1 MKINFGD
8 YTYFDDSDTSTL
20 TYQEYT
26 RSEGDLSNIPTDNN
40 GAYDALA
47 ILKNAIG
54 KINPLLNA
62 DALFN
67 KDDTFNVYDE
77 GTNKLNI
84 AMPPEKEAITKATP
98 TGKRETGFR
107 KLPLYKVETITPGE
121 YSEEDKKKI
130 KKYET
135 NSYNSRSIANSLSKY
150 RFDVNHYRSLINENR
165 YMDAADYASKYHF
178 NDPEKEKKFQ
188 NDIINLRNSARI
200 RDDLY
205 SKLDE
210 NQKQAFDF
218 LDNVYKDG
226 GLDRLKNNKY
236 ATEFNTFKNNFFINK
251 NGDPDARYFYVT
263 LEDNGGR
270 EFLGIDKLAKDSN
283 RTTSNFY
290 EKANLTEEY
299 LKESGV
305 EISHKDGY
313 TTLVI
318 DKANPLC
325 NRLMIET
332 VDFYNMSSYLSDY
345 INYGTTDGN
354 ISYNQR
360 GKDAADIFG
369 LLGVIEK
376 TKDIQNKFYSNK
388 EKNSPLIKDYTS
400 MVGPIFDYGF
410 EQLKDDYKKG
420 RITDAEFHDRYE
432 KEYNY
437 MKEAIN
443 SIGTGDTKIYS
454 NYFNEEDTDETLVS
468 VDDVNRRWLQ
478 MLVSSV
484 DPKDITMH
492 SFTSHGQIGILY
504 TIKGIGIDKKEQEI
518 GKDPEDLLKQKSYSI
533 FIPGMFKNK
542 VQEQMN
548 SDTKLRAIQQ
558 TNSMQDYGYDYKCY
572 DGSIVGVDK
581 DGNFTLNDTVISK
594 QEAIDYINNSITI
607 EDTSANLK
615 FKYMNKD
622 GQIFDKDG
630 YDKQAKAIAIYSVNE
645 RFPNIKLYDIDG
657 NLIDLNSNDAIDRIF
672 NMKGVGATVSNTYA
686 NKLQY
691 ELYNKY
697 NEIYRMYEE
706 LMKPLKIYM

>member
-8 YTYFDDSDTSTL
+8 YIYFDENDNSTL
-20 TYQEYT
+20 TYQEYAKNNV
-26 RSEGDLSNIPTDNN
+26 GNIPTDDN
-40 GAYDALA
+40 GSYDALA
-47 ILKNAIG
+47 ILKNTIG
-54 KINPLLNA
+54 DINPLLNV
-62 DALFN
+62 DNLFN
-67 KDDTFNVYDE
+67 KDEVFDP
-77 GTNKLNI
+77 NKVENHTLNI
-84 AMPPEKEAITKATP
+84 AMPPEKEAIIKATP
-98 TGKRETGFR
+98 TGKRETGIR
-107 KLPLYKVETITPGE
+107 NLPLYKIETITPGE
-121 YSEEDKKKI
+121 YSKEDRKKI
-130 KKYET
+130 REYKKHD
-135 NSYNSRSIANSLSKY
+135 YNSRSIASSLSKY
-150 RFDVNHYRSLINENR
+150 RFDLDYYRSLINENR

-210 NQKQAFDF
+210 DQKQAFDF

-236 ATEFNTFKNNFFINK
+236 AIEFNELKRNLFINK

-270 EFLGIDKLAKDSN
+270 EFLGVDKLAKDSN

-290 EKANLTEEY
+290 EKTNLTEEY
-299 LKESGV
+299 LKESGIK
-305 EISHKDGY
+305 ISHKDGY
-313 TTLVI
+313 TTLMV

-325 NRLMIET
+325 NRLMVETIE
-332 VDFYNMSSYLSDY
+332 FYNISSNPSDY
-345 INYGTTDGN
+345 INYGTTDGKN
-354 ISYNQR
+354 YYTLNNTDQ
-360 GKDAADIFG
+360 GYDMFK
-369 LLGVIEK
+369 LLGTIET
-376 TKDIQNKFYSNK
+376 TKYIQNKFYSNK
-388 EKNSPLIKDYTS
+388 EKNSPLVKDYTS
-400 MVGPIFDYGF
+400 MIGPIFDYGF

-468 VDDVNRRWLQ
+468 VDNVNRRWLQ

-484 DPKDITMH
+484 NPSDITMH
-492 SFTSHGQIGILY
+492 SFTSHGQIGVLY
-504 TIKGIGIDKKEQEI
+504 TIKGVGVDEKEQEI

-572 DGSIVGVDK
+572 DGSIIGIDK
-581 DGNFTLNDTVISK
+581 DGNFTFNDTIISK

-645 RFPNIKLYDIDG
+645 RLPNIKLYDVDG

-706 LMKPLKIYM
+706 LMKPLKINM